1 MAMFILLALLLLFSV
16 LGVPICYGVGMSSVT
31 YLAFENP
38 LFISMLPQR
47 VWSGSF
53 SFLMICMPMFILAGE
68 LMNTGGITKRIF
80 NFCMEILRPIRGG
93 LAEVNVIDS
102 MMFGGISGSS
112 VADVSATG
120 GIMIPAME
128 RAGYP
133 KKFTAG
139 LTVATS
145 TMGMII
151 PPSIPMVVYSMV
163 SGASIGGLFLAGL
176 IPGIFVGIVQFIL
189 VYTVSAKRGYHPEY
203 RKFDKDKFFKAFFG
217 GIPALLMPVIILI
230 TVSTGIATASESAAI
245 AVAYSLIMG
254 LFIYK
259 ELTIKG
265 LIQALRKTLIATSS
279 IMLIIGYTMIF
290 TWILTVAKVP
300 QAIGA
305 FFMESTMPVWLL
317 LIFFVLIILLLGT
330 FLDVTPAILLLVP
343 VLLPVMQQLGIS
355 DLQFG
360 AMMIIGLA
368 IGLCTP
374 PVGMCLNACSK
385 INGMPIVDIF
395 KGAAPFLVCNVF
407 VLVMVTFVPEI
418 STWLPSVLM

>member
-1 MAMFILLALLLLFSV
+1 MAMFILLALLLLFSI
-16 LGVPICYGVGMSSVT
+16 LGVPICYGVGMSSIT
-31 YLAFENP
+31 YLTFENP
-38 LFISMLPQR
+38 QFIAMLPQR

-80 NFCMEILRPIRGG
+80 DFCMEILRPIRGG

-102 MMFGGISGSS
+102 MLFGGISGSS
-112 VADVSATG
+112 VADTSATG
-120 GIMIPAME
+120 SIMIPAME
-128 RAGYP
+128 KAGYP

-151 PPSIPMVVYSMV
+151 PPSIPMIVFSMV

-176 IPGIFVGIVQFIL
+176 IPGIFVGVVQFVF
-189 VYTVSAKRGYHPEY
+189 VYVLSAKRGYHPEY
-203 RKFDKDKFFKAFFG
+203 RKFNKKTFIKAFFG
-217 GIPALLMPVIILI
+217 GLPALLMPVIIII
-230 TVSTGIATASESAAI
+230 TVSTGVATASESAAI

-254 LFIYK
+254 LFVYK
-259 ELTIKG
+259 ELDIKG
-265 LIQALRKTLIATSS
+265 IIQALRKTLIATSS

-305 FFMESTMPVWLL
+305 FFMESTLPVWVL
-317 LIFFVLIILLLGT
+317 LIFFVILILLIGT
-330 FLDVTPAILLLVP
+330 FVDVTPAILLLVP
-343 VLLPVMQQLGIS
+343 VLLPVMRQFGIS

-360 AMMIIGLA
+360 AMMITGLA

-395 KGAAPFLVCNVF
+395 KGAAPFLICNVF
-407 VLVMVTFVPEI
+407 VLVMITFIPEI
-418 STWLPSVLM
+418 STWLPSILM

>member
-1 MAMFILLALLLLFSV
+1 MAMFILLALLLLFSI
-16 LGVPICYGVGMSSVT
+16 LGVPICYGVGMSSIT
-31 YLAFENP
+31 YLTFENP
-38 LFISMLPQR
+38 QFIAMLPQR

-80 NFCMEILRPIRGG
+80 DFCMEILRPIRGG

-102 MMFGGISGSS
+102 MLFGGISGSS
-112 VADVSATG
+112 VADTSATG
-120 GIMIPAME
+120 SIMIPAME
-128 RAGYP
+128 KAGYP

-151 PPSIPMVVYSMV
+151 PPSIPMIVFSMV

-176 IPGIFVGIVQFIL
+176 IPGIFVGVVQFIF
-189 VYTVSAKRGYHPEY
+189 VYVLSAKRGYHPEY
-203 RKFDKDKFFKAFFG
+203 RKFDKKTFFKAFFG
-217 GIPALLMPVIILI
+217 GLPALLMPVIIII

-254 LFIYK
+254 LFVYK
-259 ELTIKG
+259 ELDIKG
-265 LIQALRKTLIATSS
+265 IIQALRKTLIATSS

-305 FFMESTMPVWLL
+305 FFMESTLPVWVL
-317 LIFFVLIILLLGT
+317 LIFFVILILLIGT
-330 FLDVTPAILLLVP
+330 FVDVTPAILLLVP
-343 VLLPVMQQLGIS
+343 VLLPVMRQFGIS

-360 AMMIIGLA
+360 AIMITGLA

-395 KGAAPFLVCNVF
+395 KGAAPFLICNVF
-407 VLVMVTFVPEI
+407 VLVMITFIPEV
-418 STWLPSVLM
+418 STWLPSILM